1 MNPAETPIDS
11 LRSLR
16 RKPETRTGSAA
27 DQETP
32 EGEFEPRYLDVPRRR
47 RAQLAA
53 ERNLK
58 WGLAVLLLS
67 LGLIGAALIVSGPRA
82 LVPVVI
88 CLVTLTVLWTM
99 ARLRVFHQ
107 RNGVFFATAIVCLL
121 GASVPMVERGYV
133 ELDRM
138 AHASP
143 ATSDSVAVATPSASI
158 EQAPPASQKATEP
171 PPVASI
177 EPDVDLPSLVDE
189 LKVPVPSDSNASLV
203 RVIESTKVMVGRKPY
218 MLNAGDTFTLQD
230 IKNGRVT
237 FLANGLSLSVPEKA
251 VELMSAAVAEADGAN
266 AQPGEAP
273 AAIAPPRSEQPH
285 VSDRET
291 SGDATA
297 LAQEE
302 AIRRYPAIGIKGS
315 VENALF
321 LERFHKMKEER
332 PEFFDEEEWPLF
344 LAEGVAKEQG
354 WVRKK

>member
-16 RKPETRTGSAA
+16 RKPETRTGTPA
-27 DQETP
+27 DSEVS

-88 CLVTLTVLWTM
+88 CLVTLTILWTM

-107 RNGVFFATAIVCLL
+107 RNGVFFATAIVCLI
-121 GASVPMVERGYV
+121 GASIPMIERGYL

-138 AHASP
+138 AHAAPVISEP
-143 ATSDSVAVATPSASI
+143 IAAAPPTAI
-158 EQAPPASQKATEP
+158 EEAAPASQKAPEP

-177 EPDVDLPSLVDE
+177 EPEPDLPSLVDAM
-189 LKVPVPSDSNASLV
+189 KVPVPSDSNASLV
-203 RVIESTKVMVGRKPY
+203 RIVESTKILVGRKAY
-218 MLNAGDTFTLQD
+218 MLNAGDTFTLDD
-230 IKNGRVT
+230 IKNGKVT
-237 FLANGLSLSVPEKA
+237 FLANGLRLSVPEKA
-251 VELMSAAVAEADGAN
+251 VELMSAAGGEPEVANGLPD
-266 AQPGEAP
+266 EAP
-273 AAIAPPRSEQPH
+273 AAIAPPRSPQPH
-285 VSDRET
+285 VSDREA
-291 SGDATA
+291 SGEATA
-297 LAQEE
+297 RAQEE
-302 AIRRYPAIGIKGS
+302 AIRRYPAIGVKGS

-354 WVRKK
+354 WVRVK